1 MRKLRKAIP
10 LALAMSVALTMTPIR
25 ASAEEPTQ
33 VQAEQSDLVE
43 ENESLSDEAD
53 KDNEGYK
60 LVFEDDFNGD
70 QLDRKVWN
78 VEKHEKGWVNG
89 ELQEYVDSD
98 ENIKVQDGYLNIIPV
113 EKVETTSTTDGQNLL
128 SNADFSSGMDDW
140 TETIANWGSNGFDA
154 SAQSSVADG
163 AITYTITN
171 PGNDLW
177 HVQLKQT
184 VKLAAKKHYTLS
196 YKVKSDVAR
205 TIETGVQGDEE
216 NNYISYGAKT
226 QSLQAEKEESV
237 SIDVYAEEGYD
248 TATLYFSLGRK
259 TGDTS
264 IPDASVVTISDI
276 SLVETT
282 ANMLPANAFGD
293 NATAGTKVKKSY
305 TSGRISTQNLK
316 TFTYGRFEV
325 RAKVPNGQGYL
336 PAFWLMANDENVYGQ
351 WPRCGEIDC
360 MEVMGQ
366 DTNKLYGTI
375 HYGNPHAESQGTYTI
390 KDGEKSFSD
399 DFHTFTC
406 DWEPGKITWYV
417 DGIKYHEES
426 NWHSTTE
433 GQGTLT
439 YPAPFDQPFYIIL
452 NLAVGGSWVGNPNEE
467 TSFVNN
473 PFVVDYVRV
482 YQKDSYDENVT
493 RPEVKFEPTNEP
505 DESGNYIKNS
515 TFAEAEDLTDDTN
528 WKFITAL
535 DGAAT
540 AEIKDNSMVIKTE
553 KAGTVDYSVQLVQAN
568 VPFEKG
574 ATYEVSFDAQAS
586 ENRKMNVD
594 VKAPDRGYQSY
605 MKTLV
610 PELTTEM
617 KHFSTQFV
625 MKADSDVN
633 GRLEFNMGNAGSG
646 DIVLK
651 NVVVRKTAEPDPN
664 AKEEKTI
671 LANGSCIYNGS
682 FQEGKNHLGYWDITP
697 EGADIK
703 VTGLSDGRRLVTE
716 GKSVTISQSDL
727 AFKEGT
733 AYALSF
739 DAYAQNGATVVAT
752 VGGNTYKVNVEAGNE
767 KKDYVVKIPATAKFT
782 DKTVSLKI
790 EGAISL
796 DNVKMVEDAKIKNG
810 SFNDSLSGYEVY
822 VDSTAKAT
830 VVVDSLKENNALDV
844 TVDDTGA
851 DDWRIQ
857 IKQNNVLLEKGKKY
871 KLSYEAKSTIDRKIR
886 VVMQG
891 GEALGWP
898 VYSEHSDDQDANDGI
913 VTLTSEYQKFT
924 EEFIMTEETD
934 AQAFLSICLGNVGGQ
949 ITDQHRIVIDN
960 ISLVE
965 AENPTP
971 ENPTPENPTPEN
983 PTPENPTPQNP
994 IVKPVTVSYSTHI
1007 QSYGWNKS
1015 AAKNGAVAGTTGK
1028 AKRLEAIKIS
1038 VEGNEDLGIQ
1048 YTTHCQGYGWL
1059 NWSSNGEISG
1069 TTGEAKRLE
1078 AIKIQLTGA
1087 DRDKYDVYYRVH
1099 AQGYGWMNWAKN
1111 GEAAGTAGLAKRLEA
1126 IQVVV
1131 VKKGESVPDK
1141 FEGVTASEKK
1151 AYMASAAATAATVEG
1166 SDRAHVQYRSHL
1178 QTYGWQNWKNDGD
1191 ISGTTGKAKRLESL
1205 KLELKNKDYTGG
1217 ICYNAHVQTI
1227 GWQADPNKS
1236 ATWKKDG
1243 EFCGT
1248 TGNAKRLE
1256 AIQIELYGEMAEH
1269 YDIYYRVHSQTYGW
1283 MKWAKNGEMA
1293 GTTGQH
1299 KRIEGI
1305 QVVLVK
1311 KGEQAPSDNYKGA
1324 VTNTTKTFLSK

>member
-574 ATYEVSFDAQAS
+574 ATYEVSFDAKAS

-1283 MKWAKNGEMA
+1283 MKWAKNGEMT

>member
-605 MKTLV
+605 MKTMV

-822 VDSTAKAT
+822 VDSAAKAT

-891 GEALGWP
+891 GAALGWP

-934 AQAFLSICLGNVGGQ
+934 AKAFLSICLGNVDGQ

-965 AENPTP
+965 V
-971 ENPTPENPTPEN
+971 EN

>member
-452 NLAVGGSWVGNPNEE
+452 NLAVGGSWVGNPNEK
-467 TSFVNN
+467 TNFDNN

-934 AQAFLSICLGNVGGQ
+934 AQAFLSICLGNVDGQ

-965 AENPTP
+965 A
-971 ENPTPENPTPEN
+971 EN

-1283 MKWAKNGEMA
+1283 MKWAKNGEMS